1 MTYEN
6 ESCGVVRRTM
16 WRKREKERKRE
27 REESGEWRVESG
39 ESARDTGEKRR
50 HRPSSVSF
58 CEELLRPGRRSGQ
71 REKER
76 KRRKSEAQIETERL
90 DASLTCLAV
99 RAFEL
104 GRTNAELA
112 WLRAA

>member
-1 MTYEN
+1 M
-6 ESCGVVRRTM
+6 
-16 WRKREKERKRE
+16 
-27 REESGEWRVESG
+27 
-39 ESARDTGEKRR
+39 
-50 HRPSSVSF
+50 
-58 CEELLRPGRRSGQ
+58 RPGRRSGQ

-76 KRRKSEAQIETERL
+76 KRGRSEAQIETERL

-104 GRTNAELA
+104 GRTNALALA